1 MVNAGNVNFDMDDKT
16 NSNNNNNLKTDADNN
31 PDNIVNTDNAYDTIK
46 INDKKESEEREKRAI
61 NNPANHVSNNNS
73 MIGQIKENKFEKKF
87 FNFTFFKV
95 DPKWRWLN
103 EIGKDESSIEFLEL
117 LRAANTKMKVRT
129 YSTVGLRHD
138 CEFLILTISPSL
150 ENIQVFTSKIYST
163 ILGKYVEPVNTF
175 LSLTRKSTYS
185 NQVRLGFERDDEGDA
200 PLKYLVVYPFI
211 KSREWY
217 LLPLET
223 RKQMMDEHIKVGRK
237 YPDIRLNTTYSFGI
251 GDQDFMLA
259 FETED
264 LSSFQ
269 DLIMELRE
277 TQVSRY
283 ILKDLP
289 MIPCV
294 SKKMDEIIKSLG

>member
-1 MVNAGNVNFDMDDKT
+1 MVNTDNVNVDVGGKINGPKKD
-16 NSNNNNNLKTDADNN
+16 NNDNN
-31 PDNIVNTDNAYDTIK
+31 PDNAANSKPSDTINITDQK
-46 INDKKESEEREKRAI
+46 GSESKEGVVTINPTYPM
-61 NNPANHVSNNNS
+61 NNDSTNNQT
-73 MIGQIKENKFEKKF
+73 MEKKF

-129 YSTVGLRHD
+129 YSTIGLRHD
-138 CEFLILTISPSL
+138 CDFLILTISPSL
-150 ENIQVFTSKIYST
+150 ENIQVFASKIYST

-185 NQVRLGFERDDEGDA
+185 NQVKLGFERDDDGDA

-259 FETED
+259 FETDD

>member
-1 MVNAGNVNFDMDDKT
+1 M
-16 NSNNNNNLKTDADNN
+16 
-31 PDNIVNTDNAYDTIK
+31 VNTDNVHVDVGGGRIDNPQKDSNDNNLDNAVKSKPSGTINIDDQK
-46 INDKKESEEREKRAI
+46 GSESKEGGVAI
-61 NNPANHVSNNNS
+61 NPTYPVNNDSTNNQT
-73 MIGQIKENKFEKKF
+73 MERKF

-117 LRAANTKMKVRT
+117 LRAANTKMKVKT

-138 CEFLILTISPSL
+138 CDFLILTISPSL
-150 ENIQVFTSKIYST
+150 ENIQVFASKIYST

-185 NQVRLGFERDDEGDA
+185 NQVKLGFERDDDGDA

-259 FETED
+259 FETDD

>member
-1 MVNAGNVNFDMDDKT
+1 MVNTDNVNVDVGGKI
-16 NSNNNNNLKTDADNN
+16 NSPKKDNNDNN
-31 PDNIVNTDNAYDTIK
+31 PDNAANSKPSDTINITDQK
-46 INDKKESEEREKRAI
+46 RSESKEGVVTINPTYPM
-61 NNPANHVSNNNS
+61 NNDSTNNQT
-73 MIGQIKENKFEKKF
+73 MEKKF

-129 YSTVGLRHD
+129 YSTIGLRHD
-138 CEFLILTISPSL
+138 CDFLILTISPSL
-150 ENIQVFTSKIYST
+150 ENIQVFASKIYST

-185 NQVRLGFERDDEGDA
+185 NQVKLGFERDDDGDA

-259 FETED
+259 FETDD

>member
-1 MVNAGNVNFDMDDKT
+1 M
-16 NSNNNNNLKTDADNN
+16 
-31 PDNIVNTDNAYDTIK
+31 VNTDNVDVDVGDGINNSKKDNNDNNPYNVVNAKPSDTIN
-46 INDKKESEEREKRAI
+46 INDQKESESKGGGVTI
-61 NNPANHVSNNNS
+61 NPAYPMNNDSTNNQT
-73 MIGQIKENKFEKKF
+73 MEKKF

-129 YSTVGLRHD
+129 YSTIGLRHD

-150 ENIQVFTSKIYST
+150 ENIQVFASKIYST

-185 NQVRLGFERDDEGDA
+185 NQVKLGFERDDDGDA

-259 FETED
+259 FETDD